1 MSLSSGGTVDL
12 LNEATDLLLRAAC
25 TGSAELVQ
33 VIVIL
38 IVIVGATSG
47 GAVQGS
53 CARCSAES

>member
-25 TGSAELVQ
+25 TGSADLVQ
-33 VIVIL
+33 V